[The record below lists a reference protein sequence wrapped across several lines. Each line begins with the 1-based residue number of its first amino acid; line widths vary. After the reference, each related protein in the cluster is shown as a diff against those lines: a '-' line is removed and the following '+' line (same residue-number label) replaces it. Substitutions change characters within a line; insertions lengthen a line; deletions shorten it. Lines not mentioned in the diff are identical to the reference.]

1 MPIRRPR
8 GPRPTLKHVAF
19 LEAMDALPAADA
31 GRQPLEA
38 AFLTLR
44 LLDHWMALGAT
55 IAEPTGQALSASR
68 AAVEKA
74 GGDPESQ
81 VSLRGIIDAMV
92 MLQEPDAQPL
102 LPRVFAFAGLLEQR
116 GALALAGDVYATVSK
131 YADAR
136 AHFDLAFDALMRY
149 AFCLRVEGVLDQSAR
164 SYESAGALAA
174 RARDRVRVLY
184 SRIGVAK
191 VVWARGNLPAADESL
206 REIAAEAELLGD
218 ARLHAVALHDCAG
231 MARMRDDLPR
241 AVRLAFESF
250 KRTTDENEKE
260 RVLSDLANFL
270 GQTGAFVVA
279 RAALT
284 VLEARG
290 RLKETKWH
298 ARINLMELGARQ
310 GSEPLFEQYRRALE
324 ADRLPARLEVNFLR
338 DRGRGYAIFGRFDEA
353 RESLTQAAEM
363 AARIGLN
370 QVAFE
375 AEKSLQDLPALQRE
389 HARHRPAATDAPDD
403 IARAIDELLAQPT
416 V

>member
-8 GPRPTLKHVAF
+8 GPRPALRHVAF
-19 LEAMDALPAADA
+19 LEAMDALPASAK

-44 LLDHWMALGAT
+44 LLDNWVWLGAEL
-55 IAEPTGQALSASR
+55 AEPTGQALTVAR
-68 AAVEKA
+68 DAVEKA
-74 GGDPESQ
+74 TSDAESQ
-81 VSLRGIIDAMV
+81 AALRGIIDAIV
-92 MLQEPDAQPL
+92 MLQEPDTQPL
-102 LPRVFAFAGLLEQR
+102 LPRVFAYAGLLEQR
-116 GALALAGDVYATVSK
+116 GALALAGDVYATVAK

-136 AHFDLAFDALMRY
+136 AHFDIAYDALMRH
-149 AFCLRVEGVLDQSAR
+149 AFCLRVEGVLDQAAR

-184 SRIGVAK
+184 SRIGLAK
-191 VVWARGNLPAADESL
+191 VVWARGNLPAADEAL
-206 REIAAEAELLGD
+206 QEVAAEAETLGNT
-218 ARLHAVALHDCAG
+218 RLHAVALHDCAG

-241 AVRLAFESF
+241 AVRLAYESF

-270 GQTGAFVVA
+270 GQTGAFVAA

-284 VLEARG
+284 VLESRG
-290 RLKETKWH
+290 RLKETQWH

-324 ADRLPARLEVNFLR
+324 NDRLPARLEVNYLR
-338 DRGRGYAIFGRFDEA
+338 DRGRGYAMFGRFDAA
-353 RESLTQAAEM
+353 RESLTAAAERASTLGM
-363 AARIGLN
+363 H

-375 AEKSLQDLPALQRE
+375 SEKLLTDLPALQRQYE
-389 HARHRPAATDAPDD
+389 RARPPAVDAPAD
-403 IARAIDELLAQPT
+403 IARTIEELVGQTAA
-416 V
+416 